1 MSRPA
6 QWAQPPMPIPV
17 GTGPFHVKG
26 VLYVATQKY
35 FNTQVEGGL
44 AKLASTLEDEQVR
57 DFIQQK
63 FLPSSW
69 YDVLPVAPL
78 IRAEAECCNQ
88 TVSRYLRQRARF
100 QAQEDIGGVYRWLL
114 KLASPETI
122 ALKLPRLLTQ
132 IFDFGESQAT
142 PVSDGRVH
150 IALKGFPRL
159 LGEWYT
165 NAFEVYAETALEL
178 AGAKNIS
185 LHLKSTAEDAGGGR
199 IPLVTLE
206 GDIHWDP

>member
-1 MSRPA
+1 
-6 QWAQPPMPIPV
+6 MPIPV
-17 GTGPFHVKG
+17 GSGPFHVKG

-44 AKLASTLEDEQVR
+44 AKLASTIEDEQVR

-78 IRAEAECCNQ
+78 IRAEAEVSKQ
-88 TVSRYLRQRARF
+88 TVATYLRHRARF
-100 QAQEDIGGVYRWLL
+100 QAKEDISGVYRWLL

-132 IFDFGESQAT
+132 IFDFGESHADKLRENT
-142 PVSDGRVH
+142 VR
-150 IALKGFPRL
+150 IELKGFPRV
-159 LGEWYT
+159 LGEWYS

-178 AGAKNIS
+178 AGAKNIT
-185 LHLKSTAEDAGGGR
+185 LHLKTTPEDAGGGR
-199 IPLVTLE
+199 IPLVTLG
-206 GDIHWDP
+206 GDIHWDQ

>member
-6 QWAQPPMPIPV
+6 GWVQPPMPLPV

-26 VLYVATQKY
+26 VLYLGTQKY

-44 AKLASTLEDEQVR
+44 ARLAATLDDPQVR

-78 IRAEAECCNQ
+78 IRAEAE
-88 TVSRYLRQRARF
+88 VSKQAVATYLRQRARF
-100 QAQEDIGGVYRWLL
+100 QAQDDISGVYRWLL

-132 IFDFGESQAT
+132 IFDFGESRAEK
-142 PVSDGRVH
+142 VGENRVR
-150 IALKGFPRL
+150 IALEGFPAL

-165 NAFEVYAETALEL
+165 HAFEVYAKTALEL
-178 AGAKNIS
+178 AGAKNVS
-185 LHLKSTAEDAGGGR
+185 LLMKTQAEDAGGGR
-199 IPLVTLE
+199 VPLVTLG
-206 GDIHWDP
+206 GDIRWDQ